1 VNNFQRQLV
10 EKIMESMPRP
20 CFEALEEFSRLDPD
34 TLDGELPVIQ
44 RFLNSC
50 PASSMPTKSYVL
62 VKQFLIKHAKSTRY
76 SNYRRYIERLLLWS
90 ILEAKKT
97 ITDLNEGDIQEFM
110 SFCTS
115 PPDSWVADKSCR
127 RFTLGK
133 LRQVIEF
140 RPTWR
145 PFSFDQ
151 TSIGEDGTRLTYIAG
166 RGALAKQWSVVA
178 TFFLHL
184 HDSGI
189 IPVNPARRLH
199 AAGIYSMN
207 LPIHKGANVF
217 TDEEFAVLMLTL
229 SDMADEEIQ
238 NERTLLMIA
247 SVYYLRMQPSEID
260 SLGGQLTFSALGL
273 MRDGTY
279 DLDVD
284 SFPSNRAW
292 KIHPEFVAKY
302 VNRYREKLG
311 RKSLPL
317 ERDHTLLFG
326 KIRGKGSISST
337 HARLLFRTVCQF
349 VIDRLTESGYEVSP
363 DSGFRKASLFWLRET
378 SMHHSAR
385 TMRMEDVIRLVRK
398 SNAESVY
405 RRFFAWRG

>member
-1 VNNFQRQLV
+1 
-10 EKIMESMPRP
+10 MESMPRP

-34 TLDGELPVIQ
+34 TLDDELPVIQ
-44 RFLNSC
+44 RFLNNC
-50 PASSMPTKSYVL
+50 PASSLPTKSYLL
-62 VKQFLIKHAKSTRY
+62 VKQFLIKHAESTRY

-90 ILEAKKT
+90 ILEVKKP

-127 RFTLGK
+127 RFTLGNTK
-133 LRQVIEF
+133 QVIGIN
-140 RPTWR
+140 PAWR

-166 RGALAKQWSVVA
+166 RGALAKQWSVIA

-184 HDSGI
+184 HYSELI
-189 IPVNPARRLH
+189 AVNPARRLH
-199 AAGIYSMN
+199 AAGFYALS
-207 LPIHKGANVF
+207 LPIHTGANIF
-217 TDEEFAVLMLTL
+217 TDEEFAILMLTL
-229 SDMADEEIQ
+229 SDMADEEIH
-238 NERTLLMIA
+238 NERTLLMMA

-260 SLGGQLTFSALGL
+260 SLGDKLMFSALGL

-279 DLDVD
+279 DLSEDN
-284 SFPSNRAW
+284 FPGNRAW
-292 KIHPEFVAKY
+292 KIHPEFVSKY

-311 RKSLPL
+311 RKSVPL

-326 KIRGKGSISST
+326 KIRGKGSIRSA
-337 HARLLFRTVCQF
+337 HARLLFRAVCQV
-349 VIDRLTESGYEVSP
+349 VIERLTESGIEVSP

-378 SMHHSAR
+378 GMHHSAR
-385 TMRMEDVIRLVRK
+385 TMGMDDVVRLVRK
-398 SNAESVY
+398 SNAENAY
-405 RRFFAWRG
+405 RRFFAWRD

>member
-1 VNNFQRQLV
+1 
-10 EKIMESMPRP
+10 MESISRP
-20 CFEALEEFSRLDPD
+20 CFETLQEFERLDPD
-34 TLDGELPVIQ
+34 TFDGELPVVKEY
-44 RFLNSC
+44 LNRC
-50 PASSMPTKSYVL
+50 PASSLPTKSYLL
-62 VKQFLIKHAKSTRY
+62 VKQFLIEHAESTRY

-90 ILEAKKT
+90 ILEAKKP
-97 ITDLNEGDIQEFM
+97 ITDLNEGDLQAFM

-127 RFTLGK
+127 RFTLGN
-133 LRQVIEF
+133 LRQAIGF
-140 RPTWR
+140 NPAWR

-151 TSIGEDGTRLTYIAG
+151 PPIGEDGIRLTYIAG

-184 HDSGI
+184 HYSELI
-189 IPVNPARRLH
+189 AVNPARRLH
-199 AAGIYSMN
+199 AAGFYALS
-207 LPIHKGANVF
+207 LPIHTGANIF

-229 SDMADEEIQ
+229 GDMADEDIQ
-238 NERTLLMIA
+238 NERTLLMMA

-260 SLGGQLTFSALGL
+260 SLGNKLTFSALGL

-279 DLDVD
+279 DLVEDN
-284 SFPSNRAW
+284 FPGNRAW

-311 RKSLPL
+311 QKSLPL

-326 KIRGKGSISST
+326 KIRGKGSISSA
-337 HARLLFRTVCQF
+337 HARELFRTVCQV
-349 VIDRLTESGYEVSP
+349 VIDRLTESGHEVSP

-378 SMHHSAR
+378 GMHHSAR
-385 TMRMEDVIRLVRK
+385 TMGMDDVIRLVRK
-398 SNAESVY
+398 SNAESAY